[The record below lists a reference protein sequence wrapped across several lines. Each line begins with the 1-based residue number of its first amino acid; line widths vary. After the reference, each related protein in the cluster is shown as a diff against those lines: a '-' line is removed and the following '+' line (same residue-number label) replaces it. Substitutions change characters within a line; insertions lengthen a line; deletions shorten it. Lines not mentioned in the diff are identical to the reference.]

1 MMEMP
6 LYDEEIN
13 QNQTPLF
20 VGEYQNH
27 SNSSISSQ
35 SEFSKDYQYLC
46 SKCKEVPIINFT
58 SKGKIIFICECNESP
73 RELDIEAVYI
83 YLYKSKEIEHGNN
96 NLFSAFWNCMHC
108 NLF

>member
-58 SKGKIIFICECNESP
+58 SKI
-73 RELDIEAVYI
+73 R
-83 YLYKSKEIEHGNN
+83 LY
-96 NLFSAFWNCMHC
+96 
-108 NLF
+108 